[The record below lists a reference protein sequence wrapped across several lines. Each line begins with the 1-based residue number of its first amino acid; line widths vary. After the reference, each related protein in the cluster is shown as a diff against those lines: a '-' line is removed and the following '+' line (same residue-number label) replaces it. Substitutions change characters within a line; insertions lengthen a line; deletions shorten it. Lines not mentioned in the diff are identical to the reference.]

1 LAAFALVL
9 LWRAVSAFASALFT
23 VACVVTAANP
33 AMVVPKIHAAAAVAL
48 SATELAVMTGAAM
61 GTTVAP
67 TAVWKLATPDLAEI
81 ELLGKIPFLCPTT
94 F

>member
-1 LAAFALVL
+1 MAAFALVL
-9 LWRAVSAFASALFT
+9 LWRAVSAFASALFS
-23 VACVVTAANP
+23 VACVVRAANP

-48 SATELAVMTGAAM
+48 SAPELAVMTGAAM

-67 TAVWKLATPDLAEI
+67 TAVWKATPDLAEI
-81 ELLGKIPFLCPTT
+81 ELLGKIPFLFPTI